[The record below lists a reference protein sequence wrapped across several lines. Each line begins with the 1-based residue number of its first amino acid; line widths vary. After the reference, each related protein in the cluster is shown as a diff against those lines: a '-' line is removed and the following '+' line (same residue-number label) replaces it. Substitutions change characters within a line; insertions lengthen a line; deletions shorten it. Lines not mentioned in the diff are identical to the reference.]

1 MKEEKSKSVLF
12 LLNCFTGK
20 VTLYQ
25 FHGLRLL
32 ALNGESPPT
41 KLYHLE
47 TFQPF
52 FLPDQ
57 SIEIFQREAVPLKRV
72 YYLKGKVQGTEVLS

>member
-1 MKEEKSKSVLF
+1 MKEEKSKPALF
-12 LLNCFTGK
+12 LLNSFTGK

-32 ALNGESPPT
+32 ELNEESPP

-57 SIEIFQREAVPLKRV
+57 SIEIFQREAMPLRRV
-72 YYLKGKVQGTEVLS
+72 YYLKGKVQGTEFLS